1 MKKIESKFILVI
13 AVLVGIAMI
22 SLGLITLNTRDTNVV
37 VDEMMQ
43 VQVKNM
49 TQLND
54 ISEDYFNIY
63 RLTLAHIT
71 ASNVMNMNTYEENIT
86 KAEETFVANIADY
99 KSRVTNEKTMETINM
114 VEVMG
119 TSYVSQVNEII
130 ASSKGGDKEQALF
143 YVDTKLTPLDAT
155 FIAYLEELS
164 TKTNESFESA
174 QKKMDLAAERGN
186 LVALAAIILLAF
198 AAVAVFIIV
207 RIVIVKPINKVTKEL
222 KKIMNDIHGNA
233 GDLTRRI
240 PVKTKDE
247 IAQLT
252 SGVNEFLDILQNV
265 ISNIILSCNQIG
277 EAQKQVFES
286 VAKANEGADDTAGT
300 MNELASGMQEVTA
313 TVITVNDNTKCAQES
328 TSDMSGKALGGSE
341 FANQIKERAT
351 KLQEQA
357 ICSKFTANNM
367 ILEIDEAVKNS
378 VVESRQISD
387 IGLLTEEILG
397 IANKTNL
404 LALNA
409 SIEAARA
416 GEAGKGFAVVA
427 DEIRQLADSSRKTA
441 NNIQVI
447 SESVVASV
455 TELADNSMKL
465 LDFVN
470 KQVLTDYDMLERT
483 GEQYLK
489 DAITVDDIMGDISGA
504 ADQLRQ
510 IMQDVAAANEGIS
523 ITVSKSTEGAI
534 SVVENTDE
542 LAGDM
547 KNIAEALN
555 GVEHVLDDLKK
566 QVNIFQNY

>member
-1 MKKIESKFILVI
+1 MKRIESKFILVI

-22 SLGLITLNTRDTNVV
+22 SLGLITLNTKETNMV

-43 VQVKNM
+43 V
-49 TQLND
+49 
-54 ISEDYFNIY
+54 ISEDYYNIY

-71 ASNVMNMNTYEENIT
+71 APNVMNMNTYEEGIA
-86 KAEETFVANIADY
+86 KAEKTFVANIADY
-99 KSRVTNEKTMETINM
+99 KSRVTDEKTMDTINM

-119 TSYVSQVNEII
+119 TAYVSQVNEIV

-143 YVDTKLTPLDAT
+143 DVDTKLTPLDAT
-155 FIAYLEELS
+155 YIAYLEELS
-164 TKTNESFESA
+164 TATNESFESA
-174 QKKMDLAAERGN
+174 QAKMNTAAERGN
-186 LVALAAIILLAF
+186 AVALAAIILLAC
-198 AAVAVFIIV
+198 AAIAVFIIV
-207 RIVIVKPINKVTKEL
+207 RIVIVKPVNKVTKEL
-222 KKIMNDIHGNA
+222 KKIMSDIHGNE

-252 SGVNEFLDILQNV
+252 NGVNEFLDILQNI
-265 ISNIILSCNQIG
+265 ISNIIVSCNQIS
-277 EAQKQVFES
+277 EAQMQVFES
-286 VAKANEGADDTAGT
+286 VEKANEGADDTAGT
-300 MNELASGMQEVTA
+300 MGELAAGMQEVTA
-313 TVITVNDNTKCAQES
+313 TVITVNENTKYAQES
-328 TSDMSGKALGGSE
+328 TSDMSSKAADGSA
-341 FANQIKERAT
+341 FADQIKTRAT

-357 ICSKFTANNM
+357 ICSKSTANNM

-378 VVESRQISD
+378 VSESRQISD
-387 IGLLTEEILG
+387 IGSLTEEILG

-441 NNIQVI
+441 NNIQII

-483 GEQYLK
+483 GDQYLK
-489 DAITVDDIMGDISGA
+489 DAITVDEIMGDISGA
-504 ADQLRQ
+504 AGQLVLFLDSDDYWDDDR
-510 IMQDVAAANEGIS
+510 
-523 ITVSKSTEGAI
+523 AI
-534 SVVENTDE
+534 EK
-542 LAGDM
+542 AIFKG
-547 KNIAEALN
+547 
-555 GVEHVLDDLKK
+555 GHCVLP
-566 QVNIFQNY
+566 FSE